1 MRYTYT
7 TMSQNSLQEVPV
19 RKDVT
24 TRFEEIT
31 VEHVT
36 PPLFVVVSDNTT
48 NTDTCVLRTQDDYHE
63 WWETLARAST
73 WMSKEDRNKRAVLE
87 PVQLDL
93 PLEEP
98 TFNHVLPDETAQES
112 LDELVT
118 GKLIKPIKD
127 HINPDYYQG
136 YVMDL
141 QWLET
146 MQYLPH
152 FRDPDCFLA
161 AVELQVRKYIDRTGG
176 KNEELQETKKA
187 IWYLKF
193 MAAYMANGRKP
204 IRVAD
209 IKTLLGE

>member
-1 MRYTYT
+1 MQYTYT

-19 RKDVT
+19 RKDTT
-24 TRFEEIT
+24 TRLEEIS

-36 PPLFVVVSDNTT
+36 PPLFVVISDNST
-48 NTDTCVLRTQDDYHE
+48 NKDVGTLRNEDELNE

-73 WMSKEDRNKRAVLE
+73 WKSKEDRITRAVLE
-87 PVQLDL
+87 PIQLDL
-93 PLEEP
+93 PLD
-98 TFNHVLPDETAQES
+98 FGAASIS
-112 LDELVT
+112 LDELNT
-118 GKLIKPIKD
+118 GKLVKPIKD

-136 YVMDL
+136 YVQDL

-161 AVELQVRKYIDRTGG
+161 AVELQVRKYLDRTGG
-176 KNEELQETKKA
+176 KNDELQETKKA
-187 IWYLKF
+187 LWYLKF
-193 MAAYMANGRKP
+193 MTAYMANGRKP
-204 IRVAD
+204 IRIAD

>member
-1 MRYTYT
+1 MQYTYT
-7 TMSQNSLQEVPV
+7 TMSQTSLQEVPV
-19 RKDVT
+19 RKDIT
-24 TRFEEIT
+24 TRLEEISA
-31 VEHVT
+31 EHVT
-36 PPLFVVVSDNTT
+36 PPLFVIISDNST
-48 NTDTCVLRTQDDYHE
+48 NRDVGTLRNEDELNE

-73 WMSKEDRNKRAVLE
+73 WKSKEDRITRAVPE
-87 PVQLDL
+87 PTQLDL
-93 PLEEP
+93 PLDFGEAAP
-98 TFNHVLPDETAQES
+98 IS
-112 LDELVT
+112 LDELNT
-118 GKLIKPIKD
+118 GKLVRPIKD

-161 AVELQVRKYIDRTGG
+161 AVELQVRKYMDRTGG

-204 IRVAD
+204 IRVVD